1 MLKNFKHSLAVPIIS
16 CFITVIGHPQSADT
30 LKAATIQE
38 KSETI
43 TFRMEKELAL
53 TKEQSTDV
61 MKVLIER
68 FQESENRAKAY
79 HWKLQTVKRFKNWQ
93 LS

>member
-1 MLKNFKHSLAVPIIS
+1 MMKNFKHSLAVTIIS
-16 CFITVIGHPQSADT
+16 CFITVIGHAQSADT

-53 TKEQSTDV
+53 TKEQSTHV
-61 MKVLIER
+61 LNALIER
-68 FQESENRAKAY
+68 FQDLEK
-79 HWKLQTVKRFKNWQ
+79 
-93 LS
+93 